1 MNTSSHIESPVKA
14 SGRVLAPHRV
24 SSRPP
29 ASAKGDIVA
38 NLPIPAS
45 GVLVTRFLVSAD
57 VERSARFYRDVLG
70 GETVRTWEP
79 SSVALANSWD
89 VSVSSDGRDLYVP
102 DATNSQ
108 IASFSIGAR
117 AQLKPAGHPQLL
129 PAGSAGIA
137 AS

>member
-1 MNTSSHIESPVKA
+1 M
-14 SGRVLAPHRV
+14 

-38 NLPIPAS
+38 SLPIPAS

-70 GETVRTWEP
+70 GEVVRTGEP
-79 SSVALANSWD
+79 SIVALANSWD

>member
-1 MNTSSHIESPVKA
+1 MPCTSS
-14 SGRVLAPHRV
+14 GTLQ
-24 SSRPP
+24 
-29 ASAKGDIVA
+29 
-38 NLPIPAS
+38 PIPAS

-70 GETVRTWEP
+70 GEAVRTWEP
-79 SSVALANSWD
+79 SIAALANSWD

-129 PAGSAGIA
+129 PAGSASIA
-137 AS
+137 AI

>member
-1 MNTSSHIESPVKA
+1 MLIPQT
-14 SGRVLAPHRV
+14 GRVVLAPASFGQERHRRQPAHPCQWR
-24 SSRPP
+24 SRHP
-29 ASAKGDIVA
+29 
-38 NLPIPAS
+38 LP
-45 GVLVTRFLVSAD
+45 GVRR

-70 GETVRTWEP
+70 GEAVRTWEP
-79 SSVALANSWD
+79 SIVALANSWD